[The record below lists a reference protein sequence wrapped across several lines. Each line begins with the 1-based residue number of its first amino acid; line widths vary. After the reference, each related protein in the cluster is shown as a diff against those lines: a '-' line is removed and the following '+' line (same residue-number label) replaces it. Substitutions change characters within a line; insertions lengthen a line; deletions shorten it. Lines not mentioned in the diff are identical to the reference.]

1 MAQTRNAIIKLKDA
15 IKDLE
20 TITSQDPEMYYTTR
34 WPGIYIAENFA
45 DIPGHTSI
53 VVKRPDALEHTTGF
67 SYLQSRIR
75 IHCVLLVEAV
85 LSDGIEILYKPADGP
100 GVRTQL
106 SSFTERDQDLMDDVA
121 SRESTQRQELQGLD
135 DAKEGTKPS
144 SRATGSEASG
154 DAANAEDSIEPT
166 GTHRATF
173 LCCRQ
178 DAGKYEYLIVDD
190 TKVYHSRWPRFR
202 GGPKEPHW
210 PLKLNEHCEWAQ
222 HPRTYYLS

>member
-67 SYLQSRIR
+67 SYLWDSTWERSRTLSGPTVNMADRAGIR

-154 DAANAEDSIEPT
+154 DAAN
-166 GTHRATF
+166 
-173 LCCRQ
+173 
-178 DAGKYEYLIVDD
+178 GK
-190 TKVYHSRWPRFR
+190 
-202 GGPKEPHW
+202 
-210 PLKLNEHCEWAQ
+210 
-222 HPRTYYLS
+222 

>member
-67 SYLQSRIR
+67 SYLWDSTWERSRTLSGPTVNMADRAGIR
-75 IHCVLLVEAV
+75 VHCVLLVEAV

-100 GVRTQL
+100 GVRTQVN
-106 SSFTERDQDLMDDVA
+106 SFTGRDQDLMDHVA
-121 SRESTQRQELQGLD
+121 STESTQRQGLQDLD
-135 DAKEGTKPS
+135 DSEEGMKPS

-154 DAANAEDSIEPT
+154 DAA
-166 GTHRATF
+166 H
-173 LCCRQ
+173 
-178 DAGKYEYLIVDD
+178 GK
-190 TKVYHSRWPRFR
+190 
-202 GGPKEPHW
+202 
-210 PLKLNEHCEWAQ
+210 
-222 HPRTYYLS
+222 